1 MGFKD
6 FLKRGTGLELVAADG
21 SGDDKPSGVG
31 AKQGSKQKK
40 SSSNNFDGIGIKSD
54 DKVLKQLEV
63 EVSRAIEKLE
73 DLRDKLRV
81 RRGV

>member
-6 FLKRGTGLELVAADG
+6 FLKRGTGLDLVAGDE
-21 SGDDKPSGVG
+21 SDDKPSGVG
-31 AKQGSKQKK
+31 AKQSAKQKK
-40 SSSNNFDGIGIKSD
+40 SDSNFSGYGKTDE
-54 DKVLKQLEV
+54 KVLRQLEI

-81 RRGV
+81 RRGY

>member
-1 MGFKD
+1 MSFKD
-6 FLKRGTGLELVAADG
+6 FLKRGTGLDLVAGDE

-31 AKQGSKQKK
+31 SRQNTKQRRSGS
-40 SSSNNFDGIGIKSD
+40 NFDGGGGKLD
-54 DKVLKQLEV
+54 DKILRQLEV

-81 RRGV
+81 RRGF

>member
-6 FLKRGTGLELVAADG
+6 FLKRGAGLDLVAGNELDAG
-21 SGDDKPSGVG
+21 KSTGAG
-31 AKQGSKQKK
+31 AKQSAKQKK
-40 SSSNNFDGIGIKSD
+40 SDSSFSSFGKADE
-54 DKVLKQLEV
+54 KVLRQLEI

-81 RRGV
+81 RRGF